1 MNDTKLFKEILSSK
15 SNSEVLSE
23 SSNAIDIQNIEMV
36 ISEDDF
42 NYFNNEQ
49 SSLNIS
55 PDESSST
62 QLFLQGISVD

>member
-1 MNDTKLFKEILSSK
+1 MNDTRLFKEILSSI

-36 ISEDDF
+36 ISEDDLNF
-42 NYFNNEQ
+42 FNNEQ

-55 PDESSST
+55 LHEPSST